1 MPSGGAANRL
11 RANGLI
17 NSIDCHRVG
26 VGRLKTR
33 SAGMGAYD
41 AFRTLLNIR
50 QRRNRPRARLK
61 PSAGAKIVMDDFRI
75 VVQPGMSDALWIF
88 LVQAGFREIAYRPDR
103 RAYRDVPP
111 SLVAGVFDAPPEE
124 WQGLLMAALREAA
137 KRPRMRVGARSV
149 RARS

>member
-1 MPSGGAANRL
+1 
-11 RANGLI
+11 
-17 NSIDCHRVG
+17 
-26 VGRLKTR
+26 
-33 SAGMGAYD
+33 MGAYD

-111 SLVAGVFDAPPEE
+111 ALVAGVCDAPPEE